1 MDIFQLPSQD
11 RLHTVKSDAK
21 NGMAMAAS
29 LLHKDRALTMVAAF
43 ENGFVSVHMLNAEQT
58 WTTTYKT
65 QAHSQPVLSL
75 DLHPDLE
82 YFITSSADAILAK
95 HPIPATQQE
104 LISAGT
110 AAAPQTTTQPNVSG
124 LSAAFSTASAASA
137 PVLNSTFQPWSDVLK
152 SVNTR
157 HSGQQSLS
165 MRSDGRIFATAGWD
179 SNIRVYSA
187 RTLKEKAVLQWHNV
201 GVYAVAF
208 AKIIDAES
216 EQDQAGDS
224 NALTQASTA
233 MTAVKVRRLNK
244 AKSAHWIAAGAKDG
258 KVTLWEI
265 Y

>member
-1 MDIFQLPSQD
+1 MPSQD

-29 LLHKDRALTMVAAF
+29 LVHKARSLTMVAAF
-43 ENGFVSVHMLNAEQT
+43 ENGLVSVHVLNAEQT

-82 YFITSSADAILAK
+82 YFITSSADAIIAK
-95 HPIPATQQE
+95 HPIPTTQQE

-110 AAAPQTTTQPNVSG
+110 AATPPTRTAPNASA
-124 LSAAFSTASAASA
+124 LSAALSTASAASA
-137 PVLNSTFQPWSDVLK
+137 PILNSTFQPWSDVLK
-152 SVNTR
+152 SVNTK
-157 HSGQQSLS
+157 HSGQQNLS
-165 MRSDGRIFATAGWD
+165 MRSDGLIFATAGWD

-187 RTLKEKAVLQWHNV
+187 KTLKEKAVLQWHNV

-208 AKIIDAES
+208 AKIGDNEPKQA
-216 EQDQAGDS
+216 QAGESDGVTL
-224 NALTQASTA
+224 ATTA
-233 MTAVKVRRLNK
+233 MTSVKVRRLNK